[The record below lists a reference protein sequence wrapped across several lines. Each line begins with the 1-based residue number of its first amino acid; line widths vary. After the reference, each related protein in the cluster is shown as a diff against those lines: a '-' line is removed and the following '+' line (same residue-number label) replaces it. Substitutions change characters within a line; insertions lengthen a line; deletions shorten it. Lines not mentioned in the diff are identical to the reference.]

1 MNNNMTKLTQSERL
15 AKVEEKTDG
24 INHKIDKLDGKIDT
38 MIDKLDGK
46 IDTMIDKL
54 DGKTDT
60 MIDKLDEK
68 YASKW
73 VESAMSKLI
82 ATVCLVVLGALLALV
97 IVNK

>member
-24 INHKIDKLDGKIDT
+24 IDHKIDKLDGKI
-38 MIDKLDGK
+38 
-46 IDTMIDKL
+46 
-54 DGKTDT
+54 DT

-73 VESAMSKLI
+73 VESAMSKFI
-82 ATVCLVVLGALLALV
+82 AAVCISVLGALLALV

>member
-1 MNNNMTKLTQSERL
+1 MTTLTQSERL
-15 AKVEEKTDG
+15 AKVEEKTDA
-24 INHKIDKLDGKIDT
+24 IDHKIDKLDGKI
-38 MIDKLDGK
+38 
-46 IDTMIDKL
+46 
-54 DGKTDT
+54 DT

-82 ATVCLVVLGALLALV
+82 ATVCLAVLGALLTLV

>member
-1 MNNNMTKLTQSERL
+1 MTTLTQSERL

-24 INHKIDKLDGKIDT
+24 IDHKIDKLDGKI
-38 MIDKLDGK
+38 
-46 IDTMIDKL
+46 
-54 DGKTDT
+54 DT

-82 ATVCLVVLGALLALV
+82 ATVCLAVLAPYYFICRISSPIPKSVKRLKIYMMRCYGPNINIML
-97 IVNK
+97 

>member
-1 MNNNMTKLTQSERL
+1 MTTLTQSERL

-24 INHKIDKLDGKIDT
+24 IDHKIDKLDGKI
-38 MIDKLDGK
+38 
-46 IDTMIDKL
+46 
-54 DGKTDT
+54 DT

-82 ATVCLVVLGALLALV
+82 AAVCLAVLGALLTLV

>member
-24 INHKIDKLDGKIDT
+24 INHK
-38 MIDKLDGK
+38 IDKLDGK